1 MLKAQEARPRARSPF
16 VAAFLSF
23 LFPGLGHAYAGAY
36 QRALAFAAVPLLLLA
51 LVAGIA
57 VRMDRG
63 ELLGWLMANL
73 QAIFF
78 VNVVVLLYRGVA
90 VIDAWRVTA
99 FLNAYM
105 DSGGGRL
112 GRPRVPISVLSMAG
126 LLAVLIT
133 MSGAHAA
140 VAKYDLTAQDFVNC
154 VFDEAGTADCDDE
167 GDGGAGTASPG
178 DTGAAGSPEESLN
191 IPTGPVGT
199 PLPSQAQLP
208 QWNGKDRLNVLLLG
222 VDQRPGEGVFNTDT
236 MIVVSIDPASGQ
248 VAMLSLPRDTVDVP
262 VPAGPARQFWGLTYG
277 NKINSWFTAN
287 RNRSD
292 LWPGTNKQRGY
303 NALKAIL
310 GNLYGIDIRYYVQ
323 VNFEGFKKVID
334 ALGGVTINVQKPVVD
349 DYYPGDHGELLRV
362 YIPTGVQHMTGAQA
376 LIYARSRHGKN
387 GVGSDDYDRGARQQR
402 LLVSLVAQTN
412 VAALLPNLDKLVAA
426 GKKAVQTDI
435 PTSILP
441 RLLGLADKVDIKNI
455 RSYVFA
461 PPLYG
466 TQGLFGGIFKL
477 IPNVPRIQ
485 QAARDA
491 FRVDAKAEA
500 QRRALA
506 EESATVSVLNGSG
519 LLGQASQIAAFL
531 DYQGIIA
538 AAPRQAA
545 DRVGRT
551 RVVAY
556 NGAEASKPDTAEYL
570 GQLFGV
576 TVTTATDP
584 SIRVN
589 FVVTTA
595 RSTPELTPPPAP

>member
-1 MLKAQEARPRARSPF
+1 MSLYVRPHAWWTPIGLLAVMGPSRKLQRGPPAFCARRRSNVRCSAQRASRACSRATKSGFESTGWNNESPGFDRAGRASILPAMLTAQEARPRARSPF
-16 VAAFLSF
+16 VAAFLSL
-23 LFPGLGHAYAGAY
+23 LFPGLGHAYAGAH
-36 QRALAFAAVPLLLLA
+36 QRALAFAAPPLLLVA
-51 LVAGIA
+51 LFAGIA

-73 QAIFF
+73 QPIFV
-78 VNVVVLLYRGVA
+78 VNLILLIYRGVA
-90 VIDAWRVTA
+90 VIDAWRVMA
-99 FLNAYM
+99 FLNAYR

-112 GRPRVPISVLSMAG
+112 GRPRVPISMLSGAG
-126 LLAVLIT
+126 LLAVLVT

-140 VAKYDLTAQDFVNC
+140 VAKYDLTAQDFVSC
-154 VFDEAGTADCDDE
+154 VFDDEGTATNCDDE
-167 GDGGAGTASPG
+167 GEPGASGAVAGTP
-178 DTGAAGSPEESLN
+178 DESLN

-208 QWNGKDRLNVLLLG
+208 QWNGTDRLNILLLG

-236 MIVVSIDPASGQ
+236 MIVVSIDPSSGQ

-262 VPAGPARQFWGLTYG
+262 VPPGPAQQFWGLTYG

-287 RNRSD
+287 LNRPD
-292 LWPGTNKQRGY
+292 LWPGTAKQRGY

-323 VNFEGFKKVID
+323 VNFDGFRKVVD

-349 DYYPGDHGELLRV
+349 DYYPGDHGELMRV

-441 RLLGLADKVDIKNI
+441 RLLGLAVKVDIQNI

-466 TQGLFGGIFKL
+466 TQGVFNGTFKL
-477 IPNVPRIQ
+477 LPNVERIR

-491 FRVDAKAEA
+491 FRVDARAEA
-500 QRRALA
+500 QRR
-506 EESATVSVLNGSG
+506 
-519 LLGQASQIAAFL
+519 
-531 DYQGIIA
+531 
-538 AAPRQAA
+538 
-545 DRVGRT
+545 
-551 RVVAY
+551 
-556 NGAEASKPDTAEYL
+556 
-570 GQLFGV
+570 
-576 TVTTATDP
+576 
-584 SIRVN
+584 
-589 FVVTTA
+589 
-595 RSTPELTPPPAP
+595 